1 MSAFLD
7 AFSGPGGIF
16 MYLILMVLA
25 YALTIFCE
33 RLWLFGRV
41 WSMNLGAARAAIKQ
55 ADYQTAEAQL
65 GAHPAARL
73 LEAAQSTSSTKNE
86 DLWNAMATE
95 APLVEEQVYRRLNG
109 LSAAAN
115 IATMLGLLGTVY
127 GLIYALEGLD
137 DASTIERTARL
148 SAGIAAAMTTTAWGL
163 VVGVPA
169 LLAHSILSSKAE
181 RVLAES
187 ESLAAEMVT
196 SFAHKSSNQP

>member
-1 MSAFLD
+1 MSAFLE
-7 AFSGPGGIF
+7 AFSGPGGVF

-25 YALTIFCE
+25 YALSIFCE
-33 RLWLFGRV
+33 RLWLFGRT
-41 WSMNLGAARAAIKQ
+41 WSMNLGAARTAIKQ
-55 ADYQTAEAQL
+55 ADYSTAKTHL
-65 GAHPAARL
+65 GAHPAVRL
-73 LEAAQSTSSTKNE
+73 LEAAESTNSTEND
-86 DLWNAMATE
+86 DLWNALATE
-95 APLVEEQVYRRLNG
+95 APLIEEQVYRRLNG

-163 VVGVPA
+163 VVGVPS

-181 RVLAES
+181 RVVAET
-187 ESLAAEMVT
+187 ESLAAEVVA
-196 SFAHKSSNQP
+196 SFADTPSNQH